1 MQANGKLLQALPP
14 INLDYIGRLTTSLGI
29 AQHAHVHNEHAV
41 HTLNNNARALL
52 ALCAHYDL
60 TNDEKDLAPIATY
73 FNFVRHCLQP
83 EGYFLN
89 YTDSKGNFTELN
101 NFTNLADANGR
112 AIWAL
117 GYVVSMHRKL
127 PAEIV
132 DSAASI
138 MQTVLSKVNTLHS
151 TRAIAFI
158 IKGLCHYHKVKQ
170 TNESLALIHV
180 LADKLVQLYK
190 HESERGWE
198 WFERYLA
205 YNNSVL
211 PNALLCA
218 AQATGNRTYSEIA
231 RTSFRFLLTQL
242 IKEDGLQLRREHL
255 PGREEEAQ
263 PAEPSLEV
271 CYIVLALAD
280 FYEAFGSE
288 EYLQHMQRSFGWFLG
303 DNARGQL
310 YYHAESGACYSADHS
325 TGEMTTSACSTLAY
339 LLSRL
344 TIARYEQA
352 GLLHA
357 SRGGRPQEHN
367 KEDESQKQV
376 A

>member
-1 MQANGKLLQALPP
+1 V
-14 INLDYIGRLTTSLGI
+14 R
-29 AQHAHVHNEHAV
+29 NEHAV

-52 ALCAHYDL
+52 ALCMHYDL
-60 TNDEKDLAPIATY
+60 TDDKNDLVHIHKY
-73 FNFVRHCLQP
+73 FDFVRHCLQP

-89 YTDSKGNFTELN
+89 YTDSKGSFTELN

-117 GYVVSMHRKL
+117 GYLVSLHHKL
-127 PAEIV
+127 PVDLVTNAE
-132 DSAASI
+132 SI
-138 MQTVLSKVNTLHS
+138 MQKVLSKVNTLHS

-158 IKGLCHYHKVKQ
+158 IKGLYYYHKVKQ
-170 TNESLALIHV
+170 SPESLSLIHV

-218 AQATGNRTYSEIA
+218 SLATGNRTYADIA
-231 RTSFRFLLTQL
+231 RTSFRFLLAQYITD
-242 IKEDGLQLRREHL
+242 DGIQLRREYL

-271 CYIVLALAD
+271 CYIILALGD
-280 FYEAFGSE
+280 FYEAYRE
-288 EYLQHMQRSFGWFLG
+288 DTYLKNMEKSFAWFLG
-303 DNARGQL
+303 DNAERREF
-310 YYHAESGACYSADHS
+310 YHSESGACYS
-325 TGEMTTSACSTLAY
+325 TGSGAELEASACSTLAY

-344 TIARYEQA
+344 TLERHSRA
-352 GLLHA
+352 GVLHA
-357 SRGGRPQEHN
+357 SRGASRPNEIN
-367 KEDESQKQV
+367 KDGAQQYL